1 MMTCIVVALG
11 DSYNCTS
18 FTIANLKL
26 FGLLDFGRR
35 FYWLKNRRLLSRLR
49 FNMLNRVHAVSADN
63 GTSILVH
70 GKFRTLRDN
79 NARGL
84 LNRRCSLNIG
94 NILHIAHV
102 YSLVTLGCIASN
114 PVIGVR
120 ELLARSTTGL
130 HQVLLIAR
138 NTICSGNKFFSSF
151 WLYFRKGAIPRVAL
165 VLYCIAIAT
174 SKARLT
180 FNFL

>member
-1 MMTCIVVALG
+1 
-11 DSYNCTS
+11 
-18 FTIANLKL
+18 
-26 FGLLDFGRR
+26 
-35 FYWLKNRRLLSRLR
+35 
-49 FNMLNRVHAVSADN
+49 MLNRVHAVSADN

-70 GKFRTLRDN
+70 GKFRALRDN

-84 LNRRCSLNIG
+84 LNRR
-94 NILHIAHV
+94 ILHIAHV

-180 FNFL
+180 FDFL